1 MKPNNETELFTRI
14 GKKKSKNINLSRE
27 LHGVIDQLVEHGRES
42 REIEEAVWA
51 HFVREYGE
59 DEIKQLVDDVQE
71 GLDNDETR
79 KPRAYTL
86 DA

>member
-14 GKKKSKNINLSRE
+14 GKKKAKNINLSRE
-27 LHGVIDQLVEHGRES
+27 LHGVLDELVEHGRES

-51 HFVREYGE
+51 HFVRRHGE
-59 DEIKQLVDDVQE
+59 QEIQQLVEPVQSDHDD
-71 GLDNDETR
+71 DETR